1 MRSLVVLAT
10 VLAPALVL
18 APSQARAIEGVERGE
33 SPSCVIRAELLGM
46 ITPDDARYVRRALRV
61 AEGAGCEALL
71 LVVSSPGGELDA
83 TRRVVEAILRSR
95 LPVIAYVP
103 PGGHAGAAS
112 ALIML
117 SAHVTALAP
126 DATLG
131 FGSTGPIPPRASGT
145 LSENAALARF
155 LAAHRQRNATW
166 ADTAVVEQRSV
177 NGDEAVLVG
186 IADRVAADEEMLLH
200 ALDGERL
207 RVLGTPVRLDL
218 EHAKLT
224 AAPLTWRH
232 LAARVVSEPNLLY
245 ALLMLG
251 VLGVLLEL
259 YRPGM
264 LVPGL
269 IGTGALLASVF
280 GLSLLPVDLVALGLL
295 GLAVVLFGA
304 ELRFKG
310 YGALTVGGI
319 VALLL
324 GSLRLLDAHHPAFF
338 LDVDPHISWGAVL
351 PVAAALG
358 GITAVLS
365 HASAQR
371 RKAERQ
377 ASLMG
382 LTDA

>member
-1 MRSLVVLAT
+1 MRLVVVAA
-10 VLAPALVL
+10 VLALVSWL
-18 APSQARAIEGVERGE
+18 APSPASALEQDDDA
-33 SPSCVIRAELLGM
+33 SCVVRAELTGL
-46 ITPDDARYVRRALRV
+46 ITPDDARYVRRAVRI
-61 AEGAGCEALL
+61 AESAGCQATL
-71 LVVSSPGGELDA
+71 LVVNSPGGELDA

-95 LPVIAYVP
+95 APVIAYVP
-103 PGGHAGAAS
+103 AGGHAGAAS
-112 ALIML
+112 ALVML
-117 SAHVTALAP
+117 ASHVAAIAP

-131 FGSTGPIPPRASGT
+131 FGSIGPVPPRASGT

-155 LAAHRQRNATW
+155 LAAHRQRNASW
-166 ADTAVVEQRSV
+166 AESAVLEQRSV
-177 NGDEAVLVG
+177 AGDEAALVG
-186 IADRVAADEEMLLH
+186 AADRVAPDEDTLLRQLH
-200 ALDGERL
+200 GERL
-207 RVLGTPVRLDL
+207 KVLGAPLRLDL
-218 EHAKLT
+218 RDVHVSE
-224 AAPLTWRH
+224 APLTWRH
-232 LAARVVSEPNLLY
+232 IAARAVSEPNLLY

-269 IGTGALLASVF
+269 VGTGALLASVF
-280 GLSLLPVDLVALGLL
+280 GLSLLPVDMVALGLL
-295 GLAVVLFGA
+295 ALAVVLFGA

-324 GSLRLLDAHHPAFF
+324 GSLRLLDAHHPGFF

-365 HASAQR
+365 HASGQR

-377 ASLMG
+377 ANAMS
-382 LTDA
+382 A